1 MIDHPI
7 RLHDAATRPIEKAM
21 TDPLHARIRAALGA
35 QYRIDDEIGRGGMSI
50 VYRAQDLRLNRAVAI
65 KVLPPE
71 LALDPAV
78 RSRFRREAQTSA
90 QLSHPHIVPIYDVG
104 ESDGM
109 VYFVMALVTG
119 GNLGSHLEQRPLRA
133 VDEVRRVL
141 AEVAD
146 ALAYAHLRGVI
157 HRDIKADNIL
167 LESEGG
173 RCMVTDFGIARA
185 MEGGARL
192 TQTGIAVGT
201 PTYMSPEQ
209 AVGDRH
215 VDGRSD
221 IYSLGVVGYQMLT
234 GRVPFTAGNAMA
246 LLLKHVSERPEPI
259 LDLRPETPRGLA
271 EAVERALAKS
281 ADARWPTAAAFRE
294 ALLAGDGGPV
304 WRSEPREPVRYVS
317 PVPRSGRR
325 DAQLAVRAPAETR
338 LPAPNGGSTTTPIEM
353 EASHLTALTPEQRT
367 DLRLWNGRVNLLD
380 RVKFARRYALLTGVM
395 TVVGF
400 GAIAGSADVP
410 PLALSPLV
418 PLYMSF
424 KLWRRGQSLR
434 QRGLRLRRVFFSRR
448 SRWAFPAPAST
459 ATPSEREL
467 EKLATRVVLDGPFG
481 ELIRRAAGDRAAI
494 AEIVGK
500 MSKDDRALVPDIKPT
515 ADALVERVVGLARAV
530 QNMESDVDT
539 AQLAE
544 LNARI
549 ASLRGDS
556 DTPEEERRVALLH
569 HQRDT
574 LDELA
579 RRRTAMVKQMESA
592 ALTLG
597 NLRLD
602 LIRLRSAGVGA
613 SIREVSSATQ
623 QARALSNEIDTFL
636 AAAEELR
643 NL

>member
-1 MIDHPI
+1 MIDQSES
-7 RLHDAATRPIEKAM
+7 ATAVPDDEKRM
-21 TDPLHARIRAALGA
+21 TDPLRERITAALGS
-35 QYRIDDEIGRGGMSI
+35 QYRIEDEIGRGGMSV
-50 VYRAQDLRLNRAVAI
+50 VYRAQDLRLNRSVAV

-90 QLSHPHIVPIYDVG
+90 QLSHPNIVPIYDVG
-104 ESDGM
+104 EADGV
-109 VYFVMALVTG
+109 VYFVMALVRG
-119 GNLGSHLEQRPLRA
+119 GNLGTLLEQRPLRA
-133 VDEVRRVL
+133 VDEVRRIL

-167 LESEGG
+167 LEFEGG

-185 MEGGARL
+185 MEEGARL

-209 AVGDRH
+209 AVGDKH

-246 LLLKHVSERPEPI
+246 LLLKHVSELPQQI
-259 LDLRPETPRGLA
+259 LDLRPETPRPLA
-271 EAVERALAKS
+271 DAVERAMAKA

-294 ALLAGDGGPV
+294 ALLSGDNGNA
-304 WRSEPREPVRYVS
+304 WRAEPREPVRYVS

-325 DAQLAVRAPAETR
+325 DVQLAVKSPAATKLATADAR
-338 LPAPNGGSTTTPIEM
+338 PTPAPIEM
-353 EASHLTALTPEQRT
+353 EAAHLAALTPEERA
-367 DLRLWNGRVNLLD
+367 DLRLWNGRINLVD
-380 RVKFARRYALLTGVM
+380 RVKFARRFALATGVM
-395 TVVGF
+395 VFVGF
-400 GAIAGSADVP
+400 GAVAGAADVP
-410 PLALSPLV
+410 PLVLSPLV

-424 KLWRRGQSLR
+424 KLWRRGQSLK
-434 QRGLRLRRVFFSRR
+434 QRGLRLRRVFLSLR
-448 SRWAFPAPAST
+448 SRSAFPIPVVAS
-459 ATPSEREL
+459 EKEL
-467 EKLATRVVLDGPFG
+467 EKLATRPVLDGPFG
-481 ELIRRAAGDRAAI
+481 TLIRRAAADRAAI

-500 MSKDDRALVPDIKPT
+500 MSKEDRALVPDVKPT
-515 ADALVERVVGLARAV
+515 SDALLDRVVGLARAIH
-530 QNMESDVDT
+530 NMESDVDT
-539 AQLAE
+539 AQLTD

-549 ASLRGDS
+549 ASLRD
-556 DTPEEERRVALLH
+556 DTRTPEEERRVSLMH

-574 LDELA
+574 LDALA
-579 RRRTAMVKQMESA
+579 RRRTAMIKQMESA
-592 ALTLG
+592 ALALG

-602 LIRLRSAGVGA
+602 LIRLRSSGIG
-613 SIREVSSATQ
+613 SSLHEVSSATQ
-623 QARALSNEIDTFL
+623 QARAVSNEIDTFL

-643 NL
+643 EL

>member
-1 MIDHPI
+1 
-7 RLHDAATRPIEKAM
+7 M
-21 TDPLHARIRAALGA
+21 TDPLRARITAALGA

-50 VYRAQDLRLNRAVAI
+50 VYRAQDLRLNRHVAV
-65 KVLPPE
+65 KVLPPD
-71 LALDPAV
+71 LALDQAV

-104 ESDGM
+104 EADGV

-119 GNLGSHLEQRPLRA
+119 GNLGTHLELRPLRA
-133 VDEVRRVL
+133 IEEVRRVL
-141 AEVAD
+141 SEVAD

-246 LLLKHVSERPEPI
+246 LLLKHVSERPQPI
-259 LDLRPETPRGLA
+259 LELRPETPRPLA

-294 ALLAGDGGPV
+294 ALLSGDAAA
-304 WRSEPREPVRYVS
+304 WRAEQKEPVRYVS
-317 PVPRSGRR
+317 PVPRAGRR
-325 DAQLAVRAPAETR
+325 DAQVVVRPSSSPNAPILAGTSSPRT
-338 LPAPNGGSTTTPIEM
+338 IEM
-353 EASHLTALTPEQRT
+353 EAAHLTTLTPEQRT

-380 RVKFARRYALLTGVM
+380 RVRFARRYALMTGVM
-395 TVVGF
+395 TFVGF
-400 GAIAGSADVP
+400 GAIAGAADVP
-410 PLALSPLV
+410 PLALSPIV
-418 PLYMSF
+418 PLYMWF
-424 KLWRRGQSLR
+424 KVWRRSQSLR
-434 QRGLRLRRVFFSRR
+434 LAGLRLRRVFFSLR
-448 SRWAFPAPAST
+448 SRRAFPAPAST
-459 ATPSEREL
+459 ALPSEREL
-467 EKLATRVVLDGPFG
+467 EKLATRVILDGPFG
-481 ELIRRAAGDRAAI
+481 DVIRRAAADRAAI

-500 MSKDDRALVPDIKPT
+500 MSKDDRSLVPDIKPT
-515 ADALVERVVGLARAV
+515 ADALLERVVGLARAIH
-530 QNMESDVDT
+530 NMENDVDT

-549 ASLRGDS
+549 ASLRGDAS
-556 DTPEEERRVALLH
+556 TPEEERRVALLH

-574 LDELA
+574 LDELS
-579 RRRTAMVKQMESA
+579 RRRTAMTKQMESA

-602 LIRLRSAGVGA
+602 LIRLRSAGFGS

-643 NL
+643 EL

>member
-1 MIDHPI
+1 
-7 RLHDAATRPIEKAM
+7 M
-21 TDPLHARIRAALGA
+21 TDPLRERISATLGA
-35 QYRIDDEIGRGGMSI
+35 QYRIEDEIGRGGMSI

-71 LALDPAV
+71 LALDAAV

-104 ESDGM
+104 EADGV
-109 VYFVMALVTG
+109 VYFVMSLVTG
-119 GNLGSHLEQRPLRA
+119 GNLGTHLEQRPLRA
-133 VDEVRRVL
+133 IEEVRQIL
-141 AEVAD
+141 TEVAD

-246 LLLKHVSERPEPI
+246 LLLKHVSERPQPI
-259 LDLRPETPRGLA
+259 LELRPETPRALA
-271 EAVERALAKS
+271 EAVERAMAKA
-281 ADARWPTAAAFRE
+281 ADSRWPTAAAFRE
-294 ALLAGDGGPV
+294 ALLSNEVSAS
-304 WRSEPREPVRYVS
+304 WRADQREPVRYVS

-325 DAQLAVRAPAETR
+325 DAQVAVRAPAGTR
-338 LPAPNGGSTTTPIEM
+338 VAANGAATTTSIEM
-353 EASHLTALTPEQRT
+353 EATHLVALTPEQRA

-380 RVKFARRYALLTGVM
+380 RVKFVRRYALLTGVM
-395 TVVGF
+395 TIAGF
-400 GAIAGSADVP
+400 GAIAGAADVP
-410 PLALSPLV
+410 PLAFSPIV

-434 QRGLRLRRVFFSRR
+434 HSGLRLRRVFLSLRA
-448 SRWAFPAPAST
+448 RWAFPAPPT
-459 ATPSEREL
+459 ATTPSEREL
-467 EKLATRVVLDGPFG
+467 EKLATRALLDGPFG
-481 ELIRRAAGDRAAI
+481 DLIRRAAGDRAAI

-515 ADALVERVVGLARAV
+515 ADALLERVVGLARAIHS
-530 QNMESDVDT
+530 MESDVDT

-579 RRRTAMVKQMESA
+579 RRRTAMTKQMESA

-643 NL
+643 EL

>member
-1 MIDHPI
+1 MIDQSES
-7 RLHDAATRPIEKAM
+7 ATAVPDDEKRM
-21 TDPLHARIRAALGA
+21 TDPLRERITAALGS
-35 QYRIDDEIGRGGMSI
+35 QYRIEDEIGRGGMSV
-50 VYRAQDLRLNRAVAI
+50 VYRAQDLRLNRSVAV

-90 QLSHPHIVPIYDVG
+90 QLSHPNIVPIYDVG
-104 ESDGM
+104 EADGV
-109 VYFVMALVTG
+109 VYFVMALVRG
-119 GNLGSHLEQRPLRA
+119 GNLGTLLEQRPLRA
-133 VDEVRRVL
+133 VDEVRRIL

-167 LESEGG
+167 LEFEGG

-185 MEGGARL
+185 MEEGARL

-209 AVGDRH
+209 AVGDKH

-246 LLLKHVSERPEPI
+246 LLLKHVSELPQPI
-259 LDLRPETPRGLA
+259 LDLRPETPRPLA
-271 EAVERALAKS
+271 DAVERAMAKA

-294 ALLAGDGGPV
+294 ALLSGDNGNA
-304 WRSEPREPVRYVS
+304 WRAEPREPVRYVS

-325 DAQLAVRAPAETR
+325 DVQLAVKSPAAMKLATADAR
-338 LPAPNGGSTTTPIEM
+338 PTPAPIEM
-353 EASHLTALTPEQRT
+353 EAAHLAALTPEERA
-367 DLRLWNGRVNLLD
+367 DLRLWNGRINLVD
-380 RVKFARRYALLTGVM
+380 RVKFARRFALATGVM
-395 TVVGF
+395 VFVGF
-400 GAIAGSADVP
+400 GAVAGAADVP
-410 PLALSPLV
+410 PLVLSPLV

-424 KLWRRGQSLR
+424 KLWRRGQSLK
-434 QRGLRLRRVFFSRR
+434 QRGLRLRRVFLSLR
-448 SRWAFPAPAST
+448 SRSAFPTPVVAS
-459 ATPSEREL
+459 EKEL
-467 EKLATRVVLDGPFG
+467 EKLATRPVLDGPFG
-481 ELIRRAAGDRAAI
+481 TLIRRAAADRAAI

-500 MSKDDRALVPDIKPT
+500 MSKEDRALVPDVKPT
-515 ADALVERVVGLARAV
+515 SDALLDRVVGLARAIH
-530 QNMESDVDT
+530 NMESDVDT
-539 AQLAE
+539 AQLTD

-549 ASLRGDS
+549 ASLRD
-556 DTPEEERRVALLH
+556 DTRTPEEERRVSLMH

-574 LDELA
+574 LDALA
-579 RRRTAMVKQMESA
+579 RRRTAMIKQMESA
-592 ALTLG
+592 ALALG

-602 LIRLRSAGVGA
+602 LIRLRSSGIG
-613 SIREVSSATQ
+613 SSLHEVSSATQ
-623 QARALSNEIDTFL
+623 QARAVSNEIDTFL

-643 NL
+643 EL

>member
-1 MIDHPI
+1 
-7 RLHDAATRPIEKAM
+7 M
-21 TDPLHARIRAALGA
+21 TDPLRERISAAIGA
-35 QYRIDDEIGRGGMSI
+35 QYQIEDEIGRGGMSV
-50 VYRAQDLRLNRAVAI
+50 VYRAQDMRLNRPVAV
-65 KVLPPE
+65 KVLPPD

-90 QLSHPHIVPIYDVG
+90 QLSHPNIVPIYDVG
-104 ESDGM
+104 EADGI

-119 GNLGSHLEQRPLRA
+119 GNLGTLLEQRPLRA
-133 VDEVRRVL
+133 VDEVRRIL

-209 AVGDRH
+209 AVGDKH

-234 GRVPFTAGNAMA
+234 GRVPFTASNAMA
-246 LLLKHVSERPEPI
+246 LLLKHVSEQPQPI
-259 LDLRPETPRGLA
+259 LELRPETPRSLA
-271 EAVERALAKS
+271 DAIERAMAKA
-281 ADARWPTAAAFRE
+281 ADARWATAAAFRE
-294 ALLAGDGGPV
+294 ALLSGDSATA
-304 WRSEPREPVRYVS
+304 WRAEAREPVRYVS

-325 DAQLAVRAPAETR
+325 DAPLAIKNASPQK
-338 LPAPNGGSTTTPIEM
+338 LPAADPRSTTVPIEI
-353 EASHLTALTPEQRT
+353 EAAHLAALTPEQRE
-367 DLRLWNGRVNLLD
+367 DLRLWNGRINLID
-380 RVKFARRYALLTGVM
+380 RVKFARRFALATGVM
-395 TVVGF
+395 VFVGF
-400 GAIAGSADVP
+400 GAVAGAGDVP

-418 PLYMSF
+418 PLYMSV

-434 QRGLRLRRVFFSRR
+434 QRGLQLRRVFLSLR
-448 SRWAFPAPAST
+448 SRSAFPAAAPSAS
-459 ATPSEREL
+459 EKEL
-467 EKLATRVVLDGPFG
+467 EKLATRAVLDGPFG
-481 ELIRRAAGDRAAI
+481 ALIRRAAGDRAAI
-494 AEIVGK
+494 VEIVGK
-500 MSKDDRALVPDIKPT
+500 MSKDDRALVPDVKPT
-515 ADALVERVVGLARAV
+515 ADALLDRVVGLARAI
-530 QNMESDVDT
+530 QNMESDVDS
-539 AQLAE
+539 AHLAE

-549 ASLRGDS
+549 ASLRD
-556 DTPEEERRVALLH
+556 DATPEEERRISLMR

-592 ALTLG
+592 ALALG

-602 LIRLRSAGVGA
+602 LIKLRSSGVG
-613 SIREVSSATQ
+613 SSVHEVSSATQ
-623 QARALSNEIDTFL
+623 QARALSNEIDAFL
-636 AAAEELR
+636 AAADELR
-643 NL
+643 QL

>member
-1 MIDHPI
+1 
-7 RLHDAATRPIEKAM
+7 M
-21 TDPLHARIRAALGA
+21 TDPLRERISAAIGA
-35 QYRIDDEIGRGGMSI
+35 QYRIDDEIVRGGMSV
-50 VYRAQDLRLNRAVAI
+50 VYRAQDLRLNRPVAV

-90 QLSHPHIVPIYDVG
+90 QLSHPNIVPIYDVG
-104 ESDGM
+104 EADGI
-109 VYFVMALVTG
+109 VYFVMALVMG
-119 GNLGSHLEQRPLRA
+119 GNLGTLLEQRPLRA
-133 VDEVRRVL
+133 VDEVRRIL

-209 AVGDRH
+209 AVGDKH

-234 GRVPFTAGNAMA
+234 GRVPFTASNAMA
-246 LLLKHVSERPEPI
+246 LLLKHVSEQPQPI
-259 LDLRPETPRGLA
+259 LELRPETPRSLA
-271 EAVERALAKS
+271 ETIERAMAKA
-281 ADARWPTAAAFRE
+281 ADARWPTATAFRE
-294 ALLAGDGGPV
+294 ALLSGDNAAA
-304 WRSEPREPVRYVS
+304 WRAEPREPVRYVS

-325 DAQLAVRAPAETR
+325 DAQLAIKSPSPQK
-338 LPAPNGGSTTTPIEM
+338 LPAANHHSATPLIEI
-353 EASHLTALTPEQRT
+353 EAAHLTSLTPEQRE
-367 DLRLWNGRVNLLD
+367 DLRLWNGRINLID
-380 RVKFARRYALLTGVM
+380 RVKFARRFALATGVM
-395 TVVGF
+395 VFVGF
-400 GAIAGSADVP
+400 GAVAGAADVP

-434 QRGLRLRRVFFSRR
+434 QRGLRLRRVFLSLR
-448 SRWAFPAPAST
+448 SRSAFPAPAAS
-459 ATPSEREL
+459 ASEKEL

-481 ELIRRAAGDRAAI
+481 ALIRRAAGDRAAI
-494 AEIVGK
+494 VEIVGK
-500 MSKDDRALVPDIKPT
+500 MSKDDRALVPDVKPT
-515 ADALVERVVGLARAV
+515 ADALLDRVVGLARAI

-549 ASLRGDS
+549 ASLRD
-556 DTPEEERRVALLH
+556 DAPTPEEERRISLLH

-579 RRRTAMVKQMESA
+579 RRRTAMIKQMESA
-592 ALTLG
+592 ALALG

-602 LIRLRSAGVGA
+602 LIKLRSSGLGSSV
-613 SIREVSSATQ
+613 REVSSATQ
-623 QARALSNEIDTFL
+623 QARALSNEIDAFL
-636 AAAEELR
+636 AAADELR
-643 NL
+643 QL

>member
-1 MIDHPI
+1 
-7 RLHDAATRPIEKAM
+7 M
-21 TDPLHARIRAALGA
+21 TDPLRARISAALGA
-35 QYRIDDEIGRGGMSI
+35 QYRIDDEIGRGGMAI

-65 KVLPPE
+65 KVLPPD

-104 ESDGM
+104 EADGV

-119 GNLGSHLEQRPLRA
+119 GNLGGHLELRPLRA
-133 VDEVRRVL
+133 VEEVRRVL

-246 LLLKHVSERPEPI
+246 LLLKHVSERPQPI
-259 LDLRPETPRGLA
+259 LELRPETPRALA
-271 EAVERALAKS
+271 EAVERAMAKS

-294 ALLAGDGGPV
+294 ALLSGEV
-304 WRSEPREPVRYVS
+304 SSSWRAEQREPVRYVS
-317 PVPRSGRR
+317 PVPRAGRR
-325 DAQLAVRAPAETR
+325 DAQVAVRAPAETR
-338 LPAPNGGSTTTPIEM
+338 VAPNGAAPTPPIEM
-353 EASHLTALTPEQRT
+353 EAAHLIALTAEQRS
-367 DLRLWNGRVNLLD
+367 DLRLWNGRVNLMD

-395 TVVGF
+395 TIAGF
-400 GAIAGSADVP
+400 GAIAGAADVP
-410 PLALSPLV
+410 PLAFSPLV

-434 QRGLRLRRVFFSRR
+434 QSGLRLRRVFLSLR

-459 ATPSEREL
+459 VTPSEREL
-467 EKLATRVVLDGPFG
+467 EKLATRVVLDGPSG
-481 ELIRRAAGDRAAI
+481 DLIRRAAADRAAI

-515 ADALVERVVGLARAV
+515 ADALLERVVSLARAV
-530 QNMESDVDT
+530 HNMESDVDT

-579 RRRTAMVKQMESA
+579 RRRTAMIKQMESA
-592 ALTLG
+592 GLTLG

-643 NL
+643 EL

>member
-1 MIDHPI
+1 
-7 RLHDAATRPIEKAM
+7 M
-21 TDPLHARIRAALGA
+21 TDPLRERISAAIGG

-50 VYRAQDLRLNRAVAI
+50 VYRAQDVRLNRAVAV
-65 KVLPPE
+65 KVLPPD
-71 LALDPAV
+71 LALDPGV

-104 ESDGM
+104 EADGI
-109 VYFVMALVTG
+109 VYFVMTLVTG
-119 GNLGSHLEQRPLRA
+119 GNLATHLEQRPLRA
-133 VDEVRRVL
+133 IEEVRRVL

-157 HRDIKADNIL
+157 HRDIKADNL
-167 LESEGG
+167 LMEAEGG

-209 AVGDRH
+209 AVGDKH

-246 LLLKHVSERPEPI
+246 LLLKHVSERPQPI
-259 LDLRPETPRGLA
+259 LELRPETPRSLA
-271 EAVERALAKS
+271 DAVERAMSKTP
-281 ADARWPTAAAFRE
+281 DARWATAAAFRE
-294 ALLAGDGGPV
+294 ALLSGEGGSA
-304 WRSEPREPVRYVS
+304 WRAEPREPVRYIS
-317 PVPRSGRR
+317 PVPRGGRR
-325 DAQLAVRAPAETR
+325 DAQLVVK
-338 LPAPNGGSTTTPIEM
+338 GSSTPQHPVPDGQATTTPIEM
-353 EASHLTALTPEQRT
+353 EAAHLSALTLDQRA

-380 RVKFARRYALLTGVM
+380 RVKFIRRYALATGIM
-395 TVVGF
+395 TFVGF
-400 GAIAGSADVP
+400 GAVAGAPDVP
-410 PLALSPLV
+410 PLAFAPLV

-434 QRGLRLRRVFFSRR
+434 LRGLRLRRVFLSRR
-448 SRWAFPAPAST
+448 SRSVFPAPA
-459 ATPSEREL
+459 AASEREL
-467 EKLATRVVLDGPFG
+467 EKLATRIVLDGPFG
-481 ELIRRAAGDRAAI
+481 GLIRRAAGDRAAI
-494 AEIVGK
+494 VEIVGK
-500 MSKDDRALVPDIKPT
+500 MSKDDRALVPDVKPT
-515 ADALVERVVGLARAV
+515 ADALLDRVVGLARAIH
-530 QNMESDVDT
+530 NMESDVDT
-539 AQLAE
+539 AQLAD

-549 ASLRGDS
+549 ASIRD
-556 DTPEEERRVALLH
+556 DAPTPEEERRVALMH

-579 RRRTAMVKQMESA
+579 RRRTAMIKQMESA
-592 ALTLG
+592 ALALG

-602 LIRLRSAGVGA
+602 LIKLRSSGA
-613 SIREVSSATQ
+613 RASLREVSSATQ

-643 NL
+643 DL

>member
-1 MIDHPI
+1 MIDHPA
-7 RLHDAATRPIEKAM
+7 HAGRPPSIEKAM
-21 TDPLHARIRAALGA
+21 TDPLRERISAAIGA
-35 QYRIDDEIGRGGMSI
+35 QYRIEDEIGRGGMAI
-50 VYRAQDLRLNRAVAI
+50 VYRAQDLRLNRAVAL
-65 KVLPPE
+65 KVLPPD
-71 LALDPAV
+71 LALDQAV

-104 ESDGM
+104 EADGI

-119 GNLGSHLEQRPLRA
+119 GNLGSLLEQRPLRA
-133 VDEVRRVL
+133 VDEVRRIL

-173 RCMVTDFGIARA
+173 RSMVTDFGIARA

-215 VDGRSD
+215 VDGRTD
-221 IYSLGVVGYQMLT
+221 VYSLGVVGYQMLT

-246 LLLKHVSERPEPI
+246 LLLKHVSERPQPI
-259 LDLRPETPRGLA
+259 LELRPETPRALA
-271 EAVERALAKS
+271 EAVERAMAKA

-294 ALLAGDGGPV
+294 ALLSGDVGPA
-304 WRSEPREPVRYVS
+304 WRAEQREPVRYVS

-325 DAQLAVRAPAETR
+325 DAPLAARAPAEAR
-338 LPAPNGGSTTTPIEM
+338 PPAPNGDSPTPLLEM
-353 EASHLTALTPEQRT
+353 EASHLAILTPEQRA

-395 TVVGF
+395 TIVGF
-400 GAIAGSADVP
+400 GAIAGAADVP
-410 PLALSPLV
+410 PLALSPIV
-418 PLYMSF
+418 PLYMWF
-424 KLWRRGQSLR
+424 KLWRRGQSL
-434 QRGLRLRRVFFSRR
+434 QLRGLRLRRVFLSPRA
-448 SRWAFPAPAST
+448 RWAFPALASA

-467 EKLATRVVLDGPFG
+467 EKLATRAVLDGPFG
-481 ELIRRAAGDRAAI
+481 DLIRRAAGDRAAI

-515 ADALVERVVGLARAV
+515 ADALLERVVGLARAIHS
-530 QNMESDVDT
+530 MESDVDT
-539 AQLAE
+539 AQLAD

-556 DTPEEERRVALLH
+556 ETPEEERRVALLH

-579 RRRTAMVKQMESA
+579 RRRTAMIRQMESA
-592 ALTLG
+592 GLTLG

-643 NL
+643 EL

>member
-1 MIDHPI
+1 
-7 RLHDAATRPIEKAM
+7 M
-21 TDPLHARIRAALGA
+21 TDPLRERISAAIGA

-50 VYRAQDLRLNRAVAI
+50 VYRAQDVRLNRAVAV
-65 KVLPPE
+65 KVLPPD

-104 ESDGM
+104 EADGV

-119 GNLGSHLEQRPLRA
+119 GNLASQLEQRPLRA
-133 VDEVRRVL
+133 VEEVRRVL

-173 RCMVTDFGIARA
+173 RSMVTDFGIARA

-209 AVGDRH
+209 AVGDKH

-234 GRVPFTAGNAMA
+234 GRVPFTASNAMA
-246 LLLKHVSERPEPI
+246 LLLKHVSERPQPI
-259 LDLRPETPRGLA
+259 LELRPETPRPLA
-271 EAVERALAKS
+271 EAIERAMAKAPDS
-281 ADARWPTAAAFRE
+281 RWPTAAAFRE
-294 ALLAGDGGPV
+294 ALLSGEVSSA
-304 WRSEPREPVRYVS
+304 WRAEQREPVRYFS
-317 PVPRSGRR
+317 PVPRAGRR
-325 DAQLAVRAPAETR
+325 DAQIAVRASAETR
-338 LPAPNGGSTTTPIEM
+338 VSRPKDGSFAPPIEM
-353 EASHLTALTPEQRT
+353 EAVHLAGLTAEQRT

-380 RVKFARRYALLTGVM
+380 RVKLARRYAVLTGAM
-395 TVVGF
+395 T
-400 GAIAGSADVP
+400 IAGVGALAGLVDVP
-410 PLALSPLV
+410 PLVLAPLV
-418 PLYMSF
+418 PGYMAL

-434 QRGLRLRRVFFSRR
+434 QRGLKLRRVFFSLR
-448 SRWAFPAPAST
+448 SRSAFPAPAV
-459 ATPSEREL
+459 ASEKEL
-467 EKLATRVVLDGPFG
+467 EKLATRPVLDGPCG
-481 ELIRRAAGDRAAI
+481 DLIRRAAGDRAAI
-494 AEIVGK
+494 ADIVGK

-515 ADALVERVVGLARAV
+515 ADALLERVVGLARTIH
-530 QNMESDVDT
+530 NMESDVDT
-539 AQLAE
+539 AQLAD

-549 ASLRGDS
+549 ASLRGDA
-556 DTPEEERRVALLH
+556 DTPEEERRVALLR

-574 LDELA
+574 LDELS

-613 SIREVSSATQ
+613 SIHEVSSATQ

-643 NL
+643 EL

>member
-1 MIDHPI
+1 
-7 RLHDAATRPIEKAM
+7 M
-21 TDPLHARIRAALGA
+21 TDPLRARISAALGT

-50 VYRAQDLRLNRAVAI
+50 VYRAQDLRLNRAVAL

-104 ESDGM
+104 EADGV

-119 GNLGSHLEQRPLRA
+119 GNLAAHLEQRPLRA
-133 VDEVRRVL
+133 IEEVRRVL
-141 AEVAD
+141 TEVAD

-209 AVGDRH
+209 AVGDKH

-246 LLLKHVSERPEPI
+246 LLLKHVSERPQPI
-259 LDLRPETPRGLA
+259 LELRPETPRALA
-271 EAVERALAKS
+271 EAVERAMAKA
-281 ADARWPTAAAFRE
+281 ADSRWPTAAAFRE
-294 ALLAGDGGPV
+294 ALLSNEVSPS
-304 WRSEPREPVRYVS
+304 WRADQREPVRYVS

-325 DAQLAVRAPAETR
+325 DAPAAVRAPAETR
-338 LPAPNGGSTTTPIEM
+338 VAPNGAAPTPPIEM
-353 EASHLTALTPEQRT
+353 EAPHLVALTPEQRA
-367 DLRLWNGRVNLLD
+367 DLRLWNGRVNLVD
-380 RVKFARRYALLTGVM
+380 RVKFARRFALLTGVM
-395 TVVGF
+395 T
-400 GAIAGSADVP
+400 IAGLGAVAGTADVP
-410 PLALSPLV
+410 PLILSPIV

-424 KLWRRGQSLR
+424 RLWRRGQSLR
-434 QRGLRLRRVFFSRR
+434 QSGLRLRRVFLSLRW
-448 SRWAFPAPAST
+448 RWAFPAPPT
-459 ATPSEREL
+459 ATTPSERAL
-467 EKLATRVVLDGPFG
+467 EKLATRALLDGPFG
-481 ELIRRAAGDRAAI
+481 DVIRRAAGDRAAI
-494 AEIVGK
+494 AEIVGN

-515 ADALVERVVGLARAV
+515 ADALLERVVGLARAV
-530 QNMESDVDT
+530 HAMESDVDT

-556 DTPEEERRVALLH
+556 DTLEEQRRVALLH

-579 RRRTAMVKQMESA
+579 RRRTAMIKQMESA

-643 NL
+643 EL